1 MTNAHERITL
11 PPISSFD
18 ISPSRKPHTR
28 YPPTSPSA
36 SRRPPHI
43 NGSPSWDGSS
53 TTSNPPRRGLD
64 DARYEPAALVLG
76 VPYRSHDI
84 SPSFSSFSR
93 QSPSTYD
100 PLDYSAH
107 ARGNHSP
114 YSEPVGL
121 VASSDHPPHP
131 APRPRSSSPSLDRDR
146 RPLVSQV
153 SCSRFHR
160 IAQRLTCPPSRYH
173 HPPFHHFAQHSRHH
187 LAPYVSSSREHSPDS
202 QHSRSSTHSPNVPTR
217 SHPGT
222 VPSPHAGTP
231 APAVT
236 PTSAATST
244 ALAGGATG
252 GVPAQMA
259 AAAAA
264 FINTTPGDAQDVAM
278 GSERRRTSPV
288 RKRKASEMLGTSA
301 SPGSDDR
308 AISAEPSESEAKKKY
323 KKKMNVRHYRA
334 QNKDAMT
341 QLRDALPEH
350 MRPPERQAKAYVTLS
365 AIKYI
370 RELTAENERLRAENV
385 KQARELADRPS
396 HDPERSGSGEVAITG
411 ETNDNDDD
419 DDVVPKAEVPVED
432 E

>member
-18 ISPSRKPHTR
+18 ISPSRKPHNR
-28 YPPTSPSA
+28 YPPTSPST

-53 TTSNPPRRGLD
+53 TASNPLRRGLD
-64 DARYEPAALVLG
+64 DARYDPEALVLG

-84 SPSFSSFSR
+84 SPSSSSFSR

-121 VASSDHPPHP
+121 VASPDHPPHP

-146 RPLVSQV
+146 RPVVPQV

-173 HPPFHHFAQHSRHH
+173 PPFHHFAQHSRH
-187 LAPYVSSSREHSPDS
+187 LAPYVSSREHSPDS
-202 QHSRSSTHSPNVPTR
+202 RESHSRSSTHSPNVPTR

-244 ALAGGATG
+244 APVGGATG
-252 GVPAQMA
+252 GVPAQM
-259 AAAAA
+259 AAAA
-264 FINTTPGDAQDVAM
+264 FINTTPGDAQDVVM

-301 SPGSDDR
+301 SPGSDER

-350 MRPPERQAKAYVTLS
+350 MRPPERQAKAYVFVPA

-385 KQARELADRPS
+385 KQAQELADRPS

-419 DDVVPKAEVPVED
+419 SDVVPKAEVPVEG

>member
-28 YPPTSPSA
+28 YPPTSPST

-53 TTSNPPRRGLD
+53 TASNPLRRGLD
-64 DARYEPAALVLG
+64 DA
-76 VPYRSHDI
+76 
-84 SPSFSSFSR
+84 R

-121 VASSDHPPHP
+121 VTSPDHPPHP

-146 RPLVSQV
+146 RPVVPQV

-160 IAQRLTCPPSRYH
+160 IAQRLTCAPSRY
-173 HPPFHHFAQHSRHH
+173 HPPFHHFAQHSRH
-187 LAPYVSSSREHSPDS
+187 LAPYVSSREHSPDS
-202 QHSRSSTHSPNVPTR
+202 RESHSRSSTNSPNVPTR

-244 ALAGGATG
+244 APVGGATSG
-252 GVPAQMA
+252 TSTRVPAQM
-259 AAAAA
+259 AAA
-264 FINTTPGDAQDVAM
+264 FINTTPGDAQDAAV

-385 KQARELADRPS
+385 KQAQELADRPS
-396 HDPERSGSGEVAITG
+396 HDPERSSSGEVAITG

-419 DDVVPKAEVPVED
+419 NDVVPKAEVPVEG